1 MKRAGVRLGVTLPQF
16 TADPQ
21 VFRDG
26 VRRAEALGLDSIWV
40 FDHMWPLSGG
50 KERPVLECWSALA
63 WAAGATERV
72 GLGTLVT
79 RSTLRNPEV
88 LAHIAQTVAT
98 IAPGRL
104 TVAIGSG
111 DEDSREENLAFGLPY
126 LEGDAR
132 VQQLQEAVQVVREK
146 VAPVWVAGHSDEVIE
161 VAAHSADG
169 WNGWGGTVDGF
180 RAGAAKLRAEAGD
193 REMVVS
199 WAGIGERG
207 IDAETLAERLSG
219 YVSAGAQE
227 VILTFP
233 HAGEPGAYEMLAGP
247 VREALL
253 YPRGV

>member
-1 MKRAGVRLGVTLPQF
+1 MSLRVGVTLPQF
-16 TADPQ
+16 TADAE

-26 VRRAEALGLDSIWV
+26 VRRAEDLGLDSVWV

-50 KERPVLECWSALA
+50 KKRPVLECWSALA

-72 GLGTLVT
+72 RLGTLVT
-79 RSTLRNPEV
+79 RSTLRNPVV
-88 LAHIAQTVAT
+88 LAHIAATVAT
-98 IAPGRL
+98 IAPDRL
-104 TVAIGSG
+104 TVVIGSG
-111 DEDSREENLAFGLPY
+111 DEASRDENLAFGFPY
-126 LEGDAR
+126 FAGDAR
-132 VQQLQEAVQVVREK
+132 VQQLEETVRVVREK

-161 VAAHSADG
+161 VAGRCADG
-169 WNGWGGTVDGF
+169 WNGGGGTVERFEEDVAKV
-180 RAGAAKLRAEAGD
+180 RAGAEGRQ
-193 REMVVS
+193 MVMS

-247 VREALL
+247 VRTALS